1 MDPRIAPAPSI
12 SVVIPVYEEAEVL
25 PELLRRVLATLDGQ
39 RGGPHQLILIDDGS
53 RDRTWS
59 LIAEAAAGD
68 GRIVGIALS
77 RNFGHQTALTA
88 GLDASEGEVTIVMD
102 GDLQDPPE
110 LIPALVA
117 AWAQGNDVVYVQRS
131 QRQEG
136 VLLRAAYWL
145 FYRLQ
150 SRLVSLAVPL
160 DTGDFGLLS
169 RRVVAEIRRT
179 REAHRFLRGLR
190 TWVGFQQAGIAA
202 PRDSRHGG
210 VSKYTLR
217 RLLRLAF
224 DGIFAFSVVPLRAAA
239 ATGCLTLLAALGF
252 TIYAI
257 AVRLTTG
264 STPAGFTAIIAL
276 VVFLAG
282 AQLLFLG
289 IIGEYIGRVYEEVKQ
304 RPLYVVRDRTSKQG

>member
-1 MDPRIAPAPSI
+1 MTRTPRI
-12 SVVIPVYEEAEVL
+12 SVVIPVYEEEEVL
-25 PELLRRVLATLDGQ
+25 PELLRRVLATLDTQG
-39 RGGPHQLILIDDGS
+39 GGPHQLILVDDGS
-53 RDRTWS
+53 RDRTWP
-59 LIAEAAAGD
+59 LIAEAAARD
-68 GRIVGIALS
+68 ARVVGIALS

-88 GLDASEGEVTIVMD
+88 GLDAAEGDVTIVMD

-110 LIPALVA
+110 LIPALLA
-117 AWAQGNDVVYVQRS
+117 AWAEGNDVVYVQRS
-131 QRQEG
+131 QRHEG

-169 RRVVAEIRRT
+169 RRVVEEIRRT

-190 TWVGFQQAGIAA
+190 TWVGFQQTGIAA

-217 RLLRLAF
+217 RLVRLAL
-224 DGIFAFSVVPLRAAA
+224 DGIFAFSVVPLRAASA
-239 ATGCLTLLAALGF
+239 AGCLTLIGSIVF
-252 TIYAI
+252 TAYAI
-257 AVRLTTG
+257 SVRLTTG
-264 STPAGFTAIIAL
+264 RTPAGFTAILAV

-289 IIGEYIGRVYEEVKQ
+289 IIGEYVGRVYEEVKH
-304 RPLYVVRDRTSKQG
+304 RPLYVIKERAGRGT

>member
-1 MDPRIAPAPSI
+1 MTRTPRI
-12 SVVIPVYEEAEVL
+12 SVVIPVYEEEEVL
-25 PELLRRVLATLDGQ
+25 PELLRRVLATLDTQG
-39 RGGPHQLILIDDGS
+39 GGPHQLILVDDGS
-53 RDRTWS
+53 RDRTWP
-59 LIAEAAAGD
+59 LIAEAA
-68 GRIVGIALS
+68 GRDARVVGIALS

-88 GLDASEGEVTIVMD
+88 GLDAAEGDVTIVMD

-110 LIPALVA
+110 LIPALLA
-117 AWAQGNDVVYVQRS
+117 AWAEGNDVVYVQRS
-131 QRQEG
+131 QRHEG

-169 RRVVAEIRRT
+169 RRVVEEIRRT

-190 TWVGFQQAGIAA
+190 TWVGFRQTGIAA

-210 VSKYTLR
+210 VSKYTFR
-217 RLLRLAF
+217 RLVRLAL
-224 DGIFAFSVVPLRAAA
+224 DGIFAFSVVPLRAASA
-239 ATGCLTLLAALGF
+239 AGCLTLIGSIVF
-252 TIYAI
+252 TAYAI
-257 AVRLTTG
+257 SVRLTTG
-264 STPAGFTAIIAL
+264 RTPAGFTAILAV

-289 IIGEYIGRVYEEVKQ
+289 IIGEYVGRVYEEVKH
-304 RPLYVVRDRTSKQG
+304 RPLYVIKERAGRGN

>member
-1 MDPRIAPAPSI
+1 MTTPPRV
-12 SVVIPVYEEAEVL
+12 SVVIPVYEEEEIL
-25 PELLRRVLATLDGQ
+25 PELQRRVLAVLDTLP
-39 RGGPHQLILIDDGS
+39 GGPHELVLVDDGS

-59 LIAEAAAGD
+59 LIAEGAARDA
-68 GRIVGIALS
+68 RVRGISLS

-88 GLDASEGEVTIVMD
+88 ALDASDGDVTIVMD

-110 LIPALVA
+110 LIPTLLA
-117 AWAQGNDVVYVQRS
+117 AWAEGNDVVYVQRA

-136 VLLRAAYWL
+136 ALLRLAYWA

-150 SRLVSLAVPL
+150 AKLVSLAVPL

-169 RRVVAEIRRT
+169 RRVVEEIRRT

-190 TWVGFQQAGIAA
+190 TWVGFRQQGIAA
-202 PRDSRHGG
+202 PRDSRQGG

-217 RLLRLAF
+217 RLLRLAL
-224 DGIFAFSVVPLRAAA
+224 DGVFAFSVVPLRAASA
-239 ATGCLTLLAALGF
+239 AGCLTLLAALLF
-252 TIYAI
+252 TTYAVS
-257 AVRLTTG
+257 VRVTTG
-264 STPAGFTAIIAL
+264 RTPAGFTAILAV

-289 IIGEYIGRVYEEVKQ
+289 IIGEYVGRVYEEVKH
-304 RPLYVVRDRTSKQG
+304 RPLYVIKERAGRNG

>member
-1 MDPRIAPAPSI
+1 MRQAPSV
-12 SVVIPVYEEAEVL
+12 SVVIPVYEEAEVF
-25 PELLRRVLATLDGQ
+25 PELLRRVLAVLD
-39 RGGPHQLILIDDGS
+39 RLAGGPHELILVDDGS
-53 RDRTWS
+53 RDRTWD
-59 LIAEAAAGD
+59 LIAEAAARD
-68 GRIVGIALS
+68 ARVVGIALS

-88 GLDASEGEVTIVMD
+88 GLDVTNGDVTVVMD

-110 LIPALVA
+110 LIPALVT
-117 AWAQGNDVVYVQRS
+117 AWSEGNDVVYVQRS

-136 VLLRAAYWL
+136 PLLRAAYWL

-150 SRLVSLAVPL
+150 SGFVSLAVPL

-190 TWVGFQQAGIAA
+190 TWVGFRQTGIAA

-210 VSKYTLR
+210 VSKYTLG
-217 RLLRLAF
+217 RLIRLAL

-239 ATGCLTLLAALGF
+239 AAGCLTLLAALGF
-252 TIYAI
+252 TAYAV

-264 STPAGFTAIIAL
+264 RTPAGFTAIIAV

-289 IIGEYIGRVYEEVKQ
+289 IIGEYVGRVYEEVKH
-304 RPLYVVRDRTSKQG
+304 RPLYVIRERAGRGD

>member
-1 MDPRIAPAPSI
+1 MG
-12 SVVIPVYEEAEVL
+12 V
-25 PELLRRVLATLDGQ
+25 
-39 RGGPHQLILIDDGS
+39 
-53 RDRTWS
+53 
-59 LIAEAAAGD
+59 
-68 GRIVGIALS
+68 ALS

-88 GLDASEGEVTIVMD
+88 GLDAGDGDVTIVMD

-110 LIPALVA
+110 LIPTLIE
-117 AWAQGNDVVYVQRS
+117 AWARGNDVVYVQRS

-136 VLLRAAYWL
+136 ALLRAAYWL

-169 RRVVAEIRRT
+169 RRVVTEIRRT

-190 TWVGFQQAGIAA
+190 TWVGFQQTGIVA

-217 RLLRLAF
+217 RLVRLAL

-239 ATGCLTLLAALGF
+239 AAGCLTLLAALGF
-252 TIYAI
+252 TMYAV

-264 STPAGFTAIIAL
+264 RTPVGFTAIIAL
-276 VVFLAG
+276 IVFLGG

-289 IIGEYIGRVYEEVKQ
+289 IIGEYVGRVYEEVKQ
-304 RPLYVVRDRTSKQG
+304 RPLYVVREHTGRGA

>member
-1 MDPRIAPAPSI
+1 MTTPPRV
-12 SVVIPVYEEAEVL
+12 SVVIPVYEEEEIL
-25 PELLRRVLATLDGQ
+25 PELQRRVLAVLDALP
-39 RGGPHQLILIDDGS
+39 GGPHELVLVDDGS

-59 LIAEAAAGD
+59 LIAEGAARDA
-68 GRIVGIALS
+68 RVRGISLS

-88 GLDASEGEVTIVMD
+88 ALDASDGDVTIVMD

-110 LIPALVA
+110 LIPTLLA
-117 AWAQGNDVVYVQRS
+117 AWAEGNDVVYVQRA

-136 VLLRAAYWL
+136 VLLRLAYWA

-150 SRLVSLAVPL
+150 AKLVSLAVPL

-169 RRVVAEIRRT
+169 RRVVEEIRRT

-190 TWVGFQQAGIAA
+190 TWVGFRQQGIAA
-202 PRDSRHGG
+202 PRDSRQGG

-217 RLLRLAF
+217 RLLRLAL
-224 DGIFAFSVVPLRAAA
+224 DGVFAFSVVPLRAASA
-239 ATGCLTLLAALGF
+239 AGCLTLLAALLF
-252 TIYAI
+252 TTYAVS
-257 AVRLTTG
+257 VRVTTG
-264 STPAGFTAIIAL
+264 RTPAGFTAILAV

-289 IIGEYIGRVYEEVKQ
+289 IIGEYVGRVYEEVKH
-304 RPLYVVRDRTSKQG
+304 RPLYVIKERAGRNG